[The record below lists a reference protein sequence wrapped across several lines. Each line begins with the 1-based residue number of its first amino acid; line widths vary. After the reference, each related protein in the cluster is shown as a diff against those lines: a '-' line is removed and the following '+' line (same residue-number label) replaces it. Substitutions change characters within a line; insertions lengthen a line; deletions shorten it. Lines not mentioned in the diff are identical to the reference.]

1 MNRLFA
7 LFFFAIGL
15 TMVGQVPNG
24 VPTEGL
30 VAWWDFNPS
39 NIDQAEV
46 FENGILTSN
55 RFGQPDRAIEFLGG
69 GNCQSTCDGITF
81 AGDTAVNNSFA
92 FATWVRPTRSVTVRP
107 ESSLCYPSVSV
118 PMANSNQN
126 WVLIPANGGSGALGV
141 GLSVGTN
148 GIFVGEHATNL
159 LVSRLSHPIAI
170 NDFVHVV
177 VVYESTSAKLYVN
190 GELVR
195 SRTMHCGGVP
205 KVLTAEAGDNPYWP
219 ILLAPGLYSPRFQG
233 VIDDYAFWNRP
244 LTPEE
249 VLQLYNAQDV
259 LGCTDPMACN
269 YSEDATVNDGSC
281 VLPGEQGSSCDDG
294 DAGTFNDVYLSDG
307 CTCAGTDYVNPDGTG
322 PCAASEFVS
331 YKGYDY
337 RLVEVGSQCW
347 FQENVRELPS
357 VSPWSE
363 GYEDDGLAHAYVNG
377 YMGSDTL
384 EAQQTSAYETF
395 GALYNFA
402 AVEQWNLCPSGF
414 HVPELSNFY
423 QIINEFGNAAGGMM
437 KEVGTT
443 LEGATWLSPN
453 GGATNALGFEAKAG
467 GHRLPDQSFAWQ
479 GYYAYFWASSSTPL
493 YSRLDW
499 DHPGMFSDGY
509 SHPIGM
515 SVRCVKGIPGC
526 TNAGACNYDAGAT
539 LDDGSCILPDLC
551 GVCGGDNTSCVGCT
565 DDQACN
571 YDSEALI
578 DEGCIYPLFDG
589 DCLAGAQACGEG
601 QVWNAELQVC
611 VTISLFDSNFD
622 GCVTNSD
629 LLDFLA
635 AYGLCLDPIQ
645 SFQTCGDPLPYQ
657 GYDYETIQIG
667 DQCWLAENL
676 QSTHYTNGDSIP
688 NYVSGSEWLS
698 ANQTETGAWC
708 DFGNNPS
715 YGELYGK
722 LYNWYVVGDDRGI
735 CPTGWHVPSTS
746 EWNELVGLFGGSAAA
761 APDLKAN
768 HSDQWFGT
776 GLSGFEALPGG
787 FRDWGNAVFFAESTR
802 GNWWTSSTQGSAFW
816 RGMHHDSDAVSG
828 ALFNKRMGNSIR
840 CVMD

>member
-1 MNRLFA
+1 MKSVVS
-7 LFFFAIGL
+7 FFVLILLSLHLSA
-15 TMVGQVPNG
+15 QAPDG
-24 VPTEGL
+24 VPTDGL

-126 WVLIPANGGSGALGV
+126 WVLFPANGGSGALGV

-219 ILLAPGLYSPRFQG
+219 IRLAPGLYSPRFQG

-281 VLPGEQGSSCDDG
+281 
-294 DAGTFNDVYLSDG
+294 
-307 CTCAGTDYVNPDGTG
+307 
-322 PCAASEFVS
+322 
-331 YKGYDY
+331 
-337 RLVEVGSQCW
+337 
-347 FQENVRELPS
+347 
-357 VSPWSE
+357 
-363 GYEDDGLAHAYVNG
+363 
-377 YMGSDTL
+377 
-384 EAQQTSAYETF
+384 
-395 GALYNFA
+395 
-402 AVEQWNLCPSGF
+402 
-414 HVPELSNFY
+414 
-423 QIINEFGNAAGGMM
+423 
-437 KEVGTT
+437 
-443 LEGATWLSPN
+443 
-453 GGATNALGFEAKAG
+453 
-467 GHRLPDQSFAWQ
+467 
-479 GYYAYFWASSSTPL
+479 
-493 YSRLDW
+493 
-499 DHPGMFSDGY
+499 
-509 SHPIGM
+509 
-515 SVRCVKGIPGC
+515 
-526 TNAGACNYDAGAT
+526 
-539 LDDGSCILPDLC
+539 ILPDLC

-578 DEGCIYPLFDG
+578 DGVCIYPLFEG

-629 LLDFLA
+629 LLDFLT

-645 SFQTCGDPLPYQ
+645 SFQTCGDLLSYQ

-667 DQCWLAENL
+667 EQCWLAENL

-688 NYVSGSEWLS
+688 NYANGSEWLG
-698 ANQTETGAWC
+698 ANENETGAWC

-735 CPTGWHVPSTS
+735 CPAGWHVPSTN

-816 RGMHHDSDAVSG
+816 RGMHHDSDAISG